1 MQQWTVYSP
10 QVPQC
15 IFKKYTYYKNIKCIH
30 YSKKCNTA
38 VDCKDKSD
46 EQYCDYL
53 RIPPNYGKE
62 LIPNEDPKVPLIVYL
77 NVSVLAFPEIKT
89 TELTFTSDYFLNLRW
104 YDPRL
109 AFQDLNNL
117 TALNIL
123 SSKHKSQIWTPQLTF
138 TNALGPFQTEVDKL
152 TSGVLIREAPPL
164 KEDISLATEGNPITY
179 LLDTSL
185 KKHLKIINFLQHYF
199 FLGQKI
205 PLESEENIT
214 RVMGVDSNSFTTHLI
229 HKCVK
234 WSLKCKAKPTNT
246 SRCKKMDTAWNFW
259 VT

>member
-1 MQQWTVYSP
+1 MDSVFLSG
-10 QVPQC
+10 QC
-15 IFKKYTYYKNIKCIH
+15 IFKKLCNDYNYSKFIH

-109 AFQDLNNL
+109 EFQDLNNL

-164 KEDISLATEGNPITY
+164 TEDISLATEGN
-179 LLDTSL
+179 S
-185 KKHLKIINFLQHYF
+185 HHY
-199 FLGQKI
+199 
-205 PLESEENIT
+205 LEST
-214 RVMGVDSNSFTTHLI
+214 
-229 HKCVK
+229 
-234 WSLKCKAKPTNT
+234 
-246 SRCKKMDTAWNFW
+246 
-259 VT
+259 